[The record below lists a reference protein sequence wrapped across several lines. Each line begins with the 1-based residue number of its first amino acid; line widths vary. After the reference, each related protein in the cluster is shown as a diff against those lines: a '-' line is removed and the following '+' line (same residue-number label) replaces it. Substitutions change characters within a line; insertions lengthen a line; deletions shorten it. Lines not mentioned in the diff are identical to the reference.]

1 MNCPFC
7 DTPMEEGTI
16 TGDGHAIKWVSD
28 DRKPGRLFRKRVPM
42 TASWPEI
49 QHDAFFCPYCKK
61 VIVDVA
67 DLVKDKDY

>member
-1 MNCPFC
+1 MNCPYC
-7 DTPMEEGTI
+7 GAPMEEGTI
-16 TGDGHAIKWVSD
+16 TGDMHAIKWVSD

-49 QHDAFFCPYCKK
+49 QHDAFFCPDCKK

-67 DLVKDKDY
+67 DLLDGGKD